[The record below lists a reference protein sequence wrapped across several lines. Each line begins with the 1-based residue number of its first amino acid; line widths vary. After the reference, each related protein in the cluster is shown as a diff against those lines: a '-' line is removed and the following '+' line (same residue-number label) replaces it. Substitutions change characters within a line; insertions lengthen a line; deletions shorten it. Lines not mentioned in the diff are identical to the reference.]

1 MPEILKAI
9 IASCKIVGLDWALVG
24 GMALPAYGV
33 TRSTLDIDV
42 AILFNSSTEISDFLS
57 ELQQYK
63 VKTLQNPQLEHLVF
77 VIFSTELKDEADIWL
92 APCDA
97 FPWDEEIV
105 NRIQSVEGDPDL
117 RVLSPEDFI
126 LTKLA
131 RADRSNI
138 DIQDAL
144 QILLAQQQSIEWSY
158 LLTRASQLGLKSDL
172 QEILQLI
179 LQQNPDYPL
188 PEQLNK

>member
-9 IASCKIVGLDWALVG
+9 ISSCKIVGLDWALVG

-33 TRSTLDIDV
+33 TRTTLDLDV
-42 AILFNSSTEISDFLS
+42 AISFSSSAEISDFLS

-77 VIFSTELKDEADIWL
+77 VIFSTELKDEAEIWL
-92 APCDA
+92 SPCDA
-97 FPWDEEIV
+97 FSWDEEII
-105 NRIQSVEGDPDL
+105 NRIQAVEGDPDL

-131 RADRSNI
+131 RDDRSSV
-138 DIQDAL
+138 DIQDVL
-144 QILLAQQQSIEWSY
+144 QILLAQQLSIDWSY
-158 LLTRASQLGLKSDL
+158 LLTRASQQGVKSDL
-172 QEILQLI
+172 QGILQLI
-179 LQQNPDYPL
+179 IQQNPDYPI
-188 PEQLNK
+188 PQ

>member
-9 IASCKIVGLDWALVG
+9 IASCKTVGLDWALVG

-33 TRSTLDIDV
+33 TRTTLDLDV
-42 AILFNSSTEISDFLS
+42 AISFNSSTEISDFLS
-57 ELQQYK
+57 ELQQHK
-63 VKTLQNPQLEHLVF
+63 VQTLQNPQLEHLVF
-77 VIFSTELKDEADIWL
+77 VIFSIELKDEAGIWL

-97 FPWDEEIV
+97 FGWDDEII
-105 NRIQSVEGDPDL
+105 NRIQPVEGDPNL

-131 RADRSNI
+131 RDDRSYI
-138 DIQDAL
+138 DIQDVL
-144 QILLAQQQSIEWSY
+144 QILLAQQLSIDWSY
-158 LLTRASQLGLKSDL
+158 LLTRASQQGIKSDL

-179 LQQNPDYPL
+179 IQQNPDYPL
-188 PEQLNK
+188 PSQFVK